1 MINLITADNGANR
14 LPYLGHKPV
23 LGHAHGGF
31 SSGTPKGDFQSM
43 IASPW
48 WESARLLVPVIA
60 FCRFKLPYYMMEFNK
75 VKRLAQGGHS

>member
-1 MINLITADNGANR
+1 MPLGHEHNLTRFHPEFYHSPKMINLFAANNGANR
-14 LPYLGHKPV
+14 LPYLGDKPV

-48 WESARLLVPVIA
+48 CVSAQLLVPVIA
-60 FCRFKLPYYMMEFNK
+60 FL
-75 VKRLAQGGHS
+75 